1 MLFSSRSKL
10 TLPSAEDA
18 LPGRDTAIPVTSD
31 HTVLGTPLTGPFPE
45 GMITWLIGGVVL
57 IAFCMLIGTRL
68 GRS

>member
-31 HTVLGTPLTGPFPE
+31 HTVLGTPVTGPFP
-45 GMITWLIGGVVL
+45 
-57 IAFCMLIGTRL
+57 
-68 GRS
+68 